1 MTDGKNITRPLGTWR
16 PDPYGRP
23 GFARTDAPEAGG
35 WIYRIASSGDKAD
48 FLFVPN
54 LAIWQQMLGS
64 SGATI
69 ERLLVS
75 ANLQET
81 LMSKLDDDVA
91 ALAGAVTA
99 EQTQVDSA
107 VVLLNGLRQ
116 TVADA
121 VAQAQAAGAT
131 DAQLQ
136 PITDAIAS
144 IGTQTNS
151 LAAAVATAQGITPA
165 QPTVPVTDPTPAAA

>member
-1 MTDGKNITRPLGTWR
+1 MTDQPQPRHPLRIWQ

-81 LMSKLDDDVA
+81 LMSKLDDNVT
-91 ALAGAVTA
+91 ALTSAVTA

-121 VAQAQAAGAT
+121 VAEALAAGAT
-131 DAQLQ
+131 DEQLK
-136 PITDAIAS
+136 PINDAIAS
-144 IGTQTNS
+144 IGAQTNA
-151 LAAAVATAQGITPA
+151 LASAVATAQGTTPA
-165 QPTVPVTDPTPAAA
+165 EPTVPVTDPTPAAA